1 MSQIKP
7 QVISTPRLRREAMW
21 AEVKKVVDSELFQS
35 FEAYITS
42 RCALDAR
49 HDLQEF
55 MFALLWFG
63 LAVFHAFFSVSSSSL
78 PEWEGVP
85 CLTTVC

>member
-1 MSQIKP
+1 
-7 QVISTPRLRREAMW
+7 MW

-63 LAVFHAFFSVSSSSL
+63 LAVFHAFFLCPHPPSQNGKVCHVSLLCARSITFIFAFIEAHS
-78 PEWEGVP
+78 
-85 CLTTVC
+85 